1 MTIPHYLKRFD
12 ELLSDLAAELDVPPS
27 KYREAKDR
35 YDAVGAWLG
44 EDGSELAEYN
54 PAIYPQGSFALGT
67 AIRPV
72 GEGDYDV
79 DAVCLLEI
87 EASETTQQQLK
98 AMVGDRLKHPSSRY
112 KRMIDPEE
120 GGRRCWTIKY
130 ADESKFH
137 LDILPSVPD
146 DYAWLIALGVPEE
159 WAKSAICIT
168 DRETWKTDLN
178 WPRSNPKGYAAW
190 FKERMQ
196 ERLYEQKLA
205 LARAERAEVEEIE
218 DFEVRTPLQ
227 RMIQLLK
234 RHRDVRYDGDDDKPI
249 SIIIT
254 TLAARSYDNELT
266 LGEAMLNVGPRMRQ
280 NIELRDNTFWVANPV
295 NPHENFADKW
305 AETPR
310 KAEIFFHWL
319 EAIEREHEDLLT
331 ESGFRQVGSYLTT
344 TYGARESKAAL
355 ARYASR
361 GSATATTAGAPA
373 VILTGR
379 KTDEPQRPRI
389 ELPPNPS
396 KPWGP

>member
-1 MTIPHYLKRFD
+1 MRTDQNSPNTTPRSTRKAPLRSAPQYGR
-12 ELLSDLAAELDVPPS
+12 
-27 KYREAKDR
+27 
-35 YDAVGAWLG
+35 
-44 EDGSELAEYN
+44 SEKATTTSM
-54 PAIYPQGSFALGT
+54 PFAS
-67 AIRPV
+67 
-72 GEGDYDV
+72 
-79 DAVCLLEI
+79 LEI

-234 RHRDVRYDGDDDKPI
+234 RHRDVRYDG
-249 SIIIT
+249 
-254 TLAARSYDNELT
+254 
-266 LGEAMLNVGPRMRQ
+266 G
-280 NIELRDNTFWVANPV
+280 
-295 NPHENFADKW
+295 
-305 AETPR
+305 
-310 KAEIFFHWL
+310 
-319 EAIEREHEDLLT
+319 
-331 ESGFRQVGSYLTT
+331 
-344 TYGARESKAAL
+344 
-355 ARYASR
+355 
-361 GSATATTAGAPA
+361 
-373 VILTGR
+373 
-379 KTDEPQRPRI
+379 
-389 ELPPNPS
+389 
-396 KPWGP
+396 